1 MQGKSRSPKGPEGL
15 NTAQGLLPEERPD
28 IILQVTFMLGFQCAS
43 RWFGLSRWPLAQ
55 VKFAV
60 TSRAFRFGLG
70 SLLFFSALPA
80 RAVILW
86 SDLGPIRVHETGPG
100 ADLLGGAVK
109 RDEASNDT
117 LYF

>member
-1 MQGKSRSPKGPEGL
+1 
-15 NTAQGLLPEERPD
+15 
-28 IILQVTFMLGFQCAS
+28 MLGFQCAS
-43 RWFGLSRWPLAQ
+43 CSFGLSRWSLAQ
-55 VKFAV
+55 GRSSV
-60 TSRAFRFGLG
+60 TSRAFSCGLG
-70 SLLFFSALPA
+70 SLLLFSAIPA

-117 LYF
+117 LYFKVHVDPLSDQTTEEYFAAFELYEGDEQRL